1 MPTLEEE
8 EAIMINQLLLYI
20 ASLFLVFWGVAHLFP
35 TRSVVKGFGDISI
48 DNKRIITMEWIIEG
62 IALIFIRVVV
72 SSVTFIDH
80 TNIISRTVY
89 RLSFLMLSALT
100 VISLFT
106 GARINFLPYK
116 LCPVIFITAALL
128 IILGCYI

>member
-1 MPTLEEE
+1 
-8 EAIMINQLLLYI
+8 MINYVLLYI

-35 TRSVVKGFGDISI
+35 TKSVVNGFGDISI

-62 IALIFIRVVV
+62 IALIFIGIVV
-72 SSVTFIDH
+72 SSVTYIDH
-80 TNIISRTVY
+80 AHVISKTVY

-106 GARINFLPYK
+106 GTRINFLPYK
-116 LCPVIFITAALL
+116 LCPVIFISASIL
-128 IILGCYI
+128 IILGCYL

>member
-1 MPTLEEE
+1 
-8 EAIMINQLLLYI
+8 MINQVLLYI
-20 ASLFLVFWGVAHLFP
+20 ASLFLVFWGIAHLFP
-35 TRSVVKGFGDISI
+35 TKSVVKEFGDISI

-62 IALIFIRVVV
+62 IALIFIGVIVA
-72 SSVTFIDH
+72 SVTYIDH
-80 TNIISRTVY
+80 AHVISKTVY
-89 RLSFLMLSALT
+89 RISFLMLSALT

-116 LCPVIFITAALL
+116 LCPVIFMTASIL